1 MVRVEKYFATKD
13 EAMLDLYWHYRNYPS
28 SVLSVYETTT
38 QSVRLNR
45 GKNLC
50 TTLDKVWCVYGTKYG
65 ND

>member
-13 EAMLDLYWHYRNYPS
+13 EAMECLELQYLNYPS

-38 QSVRLNR
+38 E

-50 TTLDKVWCVYGTKYG
+50 TTLEKVWCVYGTQFG